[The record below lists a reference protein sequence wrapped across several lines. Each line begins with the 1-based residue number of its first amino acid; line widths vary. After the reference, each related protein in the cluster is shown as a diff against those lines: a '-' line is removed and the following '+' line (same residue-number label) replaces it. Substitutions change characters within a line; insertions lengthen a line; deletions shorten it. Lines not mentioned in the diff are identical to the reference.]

1 MGMMRRVARRTSR
14 RTARRQSAFAGAQ
27 GAPEEE
33 EVYEDEPKASDP
45 VQTLKDR
52 LARGEITLDEYNQ
65 MLEAITK

>member
-1 MGMMRRVARRTSR
+1 MVMMRRVARRTAR

-33 EVYEDEPKASDP
+33 EVYEDEASDP

-52 LARGEITLDEYNQ
+52 LAKGEITLDEYNQ